1 MTEKNEQASAGAAS
15 ELNAELDS
23 LLEMA
28 ADYLSAQ
35 KESRFAPCN
44 PDFLIKHLAS
54 AAKQFRDANISYQKA
69 ITNIACAAD
78 RLSEESC
85 YDVQEDIVAAIKKLE
100 D

>member
-1 MTEKNEQASAGAAS
+1 MTENTTQAAEAAS
-15 ELNAELDS
+15 DLNAELDS

-28 ADYLSAQ
+28 DDYLSAQ
-35 KESRFAPCN
+35 KESRLAPCN

-54 AAKQFRDANISYQKA
+54 VAKQFRDANISYQKA